1 MAVKSKIRGDLW
13 IYIYGYLWIYMIYMI
28 YVDIKMFE
36 KLVNNWLAYK
46 MKKCGLWISSMV

>member
-1 MAVKSKIRGDLW
+1 MAIKSKIRGDLW

>member
-1 MAVKSKIRGDLW
+1 
-13 IYIYGYLWIYMIYMI
+13 MIYMI

-46 MKKCGLWISSMV
+46 MKKCGLWISSMVQELLFPLKLFLQF